1 MYVLINFNGSNSRFR
16 GDFDLGLIVV
26 AWPIEETK
34 KNENAAHLDARRPC
48 FRALCPKVESG
59 ARGRPQ
65 FTYVHLYIVRIC
77 TFQTSR
83 PAQYE
88 RIAPKIAACDPRG
101 SIC

>member
-48 FRALCPKVESG
+48 FRALFRFRSPGPEA
-59 ARGRPQ
+59 ARSLPMY
-65 FTYVHLYIVRIC
+65 TYI
-77 TFQTSR
+77 
-83 PAQYE
+83 
-88 RIAPKIAACDPRG
+88 
-101 SIC
+101 

>member
-59 ARGRPQ
+59 ARGRPIETSP
-65 FTYVHLYIVRIC
+65 FPAVYLCTVYTYI
-77 TFQTSR
+77 
-83 PAQYE
+83 
-88 RIAPKIAACDPRG
+88 
-101 SIC
+101 